1 MKNTV
6 NVHEKKVK
14 KRNRPKSTIPYT
26 STKVIENYK
35 PIIFVN
41 VHEYRNKIQKML
53 PVVKYFFSEDV
64 KTGQLR

>member
-14 KRNRPKSTIPYT
+14 KRNRPQKHNSIQLTQVT
-26 STKVIENYK
+26 GNYK
-35 PIIFVN
+35 TIIFVN

-53 PVVKYFFSEDV
+53 SVVKYFFW
-64 KTGQLR
+64 KM